1 MTQKAEKTTMESK
14 GEEEEDYDVI
24 DGVPVPKDVKEQN
37 TEERKKVAT
46 ELYENGVKWNDITK
60 ATGLNPKTIMKA
72 IKQAGITK
80 RTGKESKDEGVKEEK
95 EAQPK
100 QRTVVRGAVP
110 PLKILDEGYASA
122 LTHLTTKMD
131 WFSEVMMEIGFSST
145 MMAFQSAQ
153 IPIDDAFDRI
163 TDFREDASEFVSFV
177 LKYQKALW
185 QAKDEAGV
193 LVKLEEDREKL
204 RLKLYMAL
212 QAIEN
217 IKTQRNEYYIKARMA
232 MSCMD
237 ESGLRKFAF
246 ATTFSET
253 ETQPLISEKRKNEV
267 IELE

>member
-80 RTGKESKDEGVKEEK
+80 RTGKESKDEGRKEEK

-110 PLKILDEGYASA
+110 PLKILDEGYATA

-145 MMAFQSAQ
+145 LMAFQSAK
-153 IPIDDAFDRI
+153 IPIDDAFDKI
-163 TDFREDASEFVSFV
+163 GDFRDDAGEFITFV
-177 LKYQKALW
+177 QRYLRALW
-185 QAKDEAGV
+185 KAKDEAGA
-193 LVKLEEDREKL
+193 LVALEEDLEKA
-204 RLKLYMAL
+204 RMKLYMTL
-212 QAIEN
+212 QAVN
-217 IKTQRNEYYIKARMA
+217 SLKSQRDEWHIKAKMA
-232 MSCMD
+232 LSCLD
-237 ESGLRKFAF
+237 ETGLRRYAF
-246 ATTFSET
+246 STTFSET
-253 ETQPLISEKRKNEV
+253 ETQSLPVEATKKE

>member
-1 MTQKAEKTTMESK
+1 MSDKREIKAAKDNT
-14 GEEEEDYDVI
+14 EEETSYDII
-24 DGVPVPKDVKEQN
+24 DGVPIPKDLKQLSMDEKKEAA
-37 TEERKKVAT
+37 V
-46 ELYENGVKWNDITK
+46 ELYKEGTKWKIITET
-60 ATGLNPKTIMKA
+60 TGLNPKTIQDALNKE
-72 IKQAGITK
+72 GVPK
-80 RTGKESKDEGVKEEK
+80 RTGKERKDEGKKEEK
-95 EAQPK
+95 EERPK
-100 QRTVVRGAVP
+100 QRTVVRGSVP

-163 TDFREDASEFVSFV
+163 TDFRENAGEFVDFV

-204 RLKLYMAL
+204 RLKLYMTL
-212 QAIEN
+212 QALEN
-217 IKTQRNEYYIKARMA
+217 IKDQRNEYYIKARMA

-253 ETQPLISEKRKNEV
+253 ETQPLLEQKKKSEV
-267 IELE
+267 IKLE